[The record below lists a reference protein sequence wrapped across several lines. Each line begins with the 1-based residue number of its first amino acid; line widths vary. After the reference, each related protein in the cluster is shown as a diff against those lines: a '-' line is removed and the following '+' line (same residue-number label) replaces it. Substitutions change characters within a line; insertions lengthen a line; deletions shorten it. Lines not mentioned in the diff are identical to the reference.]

1 VGVVAACELLC
12 DRLGALRLEPVAEE
26 LSNDLLHV
34 PQRTLRDIGHQQ
46 RAVVQP
52 LDRLLADDT
61 DERGGRQVAELRV
74 DRAEHGGPV
83 HHDFVCGKRDERP
96 AGHGVVGD
104 EHRHLPRVGADRVRD
119 LLRGED
125 QAAGRV
131 QQQVDGGVGRHL
143 PDRPQD
149 CLRVVDVDEAVEG
162 DAEYPDGL
170 LAMDHRD
177 DACAASFLQGGERPS
192 PLGAQRALPEDGSAE
207 QNEDQDEDPDRERGA
222 EIDRA
227 RIRTTAASIRAMDGA
242 LDWYV
247 LGVVLG
253 LGIAAGAAAAAAR
266 RTPAW
271 VALAVAVGILAIVLV
286 LLALPWW
293 AIAAFAAALLVGFLA
308 LRRLSAEAIPAAI
321 LAATVLAAIPL
332 LGYVAVVVTPIA
344 GARLSRRAESRHA
357 GLRILAKD

>member
-1 VGVVAACELLC
+1 VRVVAARELFC
-12 DRLGALRLEPVAEE
+12 DRLGALRLEPVGKEFPY
-26 LSNDLLHV
+26 DLLHV
-34 PQRTLRDIGHQQ
+34 SQRTLGDVCHEQ

-52 LDRLLADDT
+52 LDRLLGHDP
-61 DERGGRQVAELRV
+61 DEGGSRHVAELRV
-74 DRAEHGGPV
+74 DRAEHGGLV
-83 HHDFVCGKRDERP
+83 HDDLVCGKCDERP
-96 AGHGVVGD
+96 ARHGVVGN

-125 QAAGRV
+125 QAAGCV
-131 QQQVDGGVGRHL
+131 QEQVDGGVGRHL
-143 PDRPQD
+143 PDHAQD
-149 CLRVVDVDEAVEG
+149 SFRVVDVDEAVEG
-162 DAEYPDGL
+162 DAQNPHGL
-170 LAMDHRD
+170 LAMDHCD
-177 DACAASFLQGGERPS
+177 DACTAGLLQGGERAS
-192 PLGAQRALPEDGSAE
+192 PLGAERALSEDGSAE
-207 QNEDQDEDPDRERGA
+207 QNEDQDEDPDREHGA

-227 RIRTTAASIRAMDGA
+227 RIRTTAASIRAVDGA

-271 VALAVAVGILAIVLV
+271 VALAVAVGILALVLI

-332 LGYVAVVVTPIA
+332 LGYLAVVVTPIA